1 MFTLNLVTP
10 EKRVVAGQEIE
21 ELFVPGFRGE
31 LNILPG
37 HAPLLTSLTP
47 GVLKYRLKGEST
59 LHYVAV
65 SGGYAQ
71 VNPEG
76 VNVMAETAER
86 PEELNT
92 ARAQEVLKASEK
104 RMLTEVLDEATSKE
118 IQARAARAQARL
130 DLMKLSGGASS
141 STVH

>member
-21 ELFVPGFRGE
+21 ELFVPGYRGE

-37 HAPLLTSLTP
+37 HAPLLTSLNP
-47 GVLKYRLKGEST
+47 GILKYRLKGETT
-59 LHYVAV
+59 LHLVAV

-71 VNPEG
+71 VNPQG

-86 PEELNT
+86 ADELNVV
-92 ARAQEVLKASEK
+92 RAQEVLKATQQ
-104 RMLTEVLDEATSKE
+104 RMLTEVLDEATLKE
-118 IQARAARAQARL
+118 SQAKVARAQARI
-130 DLMKLSGGASS
+130 DLAKLSG
-141 STVH
+141 TTH